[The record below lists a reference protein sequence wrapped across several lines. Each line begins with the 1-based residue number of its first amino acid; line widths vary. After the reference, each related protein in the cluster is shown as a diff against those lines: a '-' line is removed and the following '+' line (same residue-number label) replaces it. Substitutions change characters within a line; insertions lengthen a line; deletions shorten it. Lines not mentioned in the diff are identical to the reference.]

1 MDVSEPTWQ
10 ELKEVVEK
18 ARSGSAPGPNGIPY
32 IVYKRCPMLLR
43 ELWQLFCV
51 IWRKGIIPECWKEA
65 EGCFAPKEKNS
76 MTINQF
82 RTISLLNLE
91 VKMFVSV
98 GKKNFWVYGGEQL
111 HRYRRQEYEGSPD
124 A

>member
-1 MDVSEPTWQ
+1 
-10 ELKEVVEK
+10 
-18 ARSGSAPGPNGIPY
+18 
-32 IVYKRCPMLLR
+32 MLLWK
-43 ELWQLFCV
+43 LWQLFRV
-51 IWRKGIIPECWKEA
+51 IWKKGAIPECWKEA
-65 EGCFAPKEKNS
+65 EGGFVPKEKS
-76 MTINQF
+76 VIINQF

-98 GKKNFWVYGGEQL
+98 GKANFWVYGGEQL